1 MFVAANAALADGV
14 RSAGSKVR
22 ADYDAITSL
31 VNPRT
36 RTVYR
41 AMAPAAV
48 AQTPDARRSFSAEPT
63 QRATSPCQTAPP
75 SAPMAQRPAQAQRR
89 YSYEPSYGT
98 MRVAPS
104 RGFRSQAPAYLLQK
118 TDERKYRGF

>member
-1 MFVAANAALADGV
+1 MFTKRLLMMIAVAGMFVTANAALADGV

-22 ADYDAITSL
+22 AD
-31 VNPRT
+31 
-36 RTVYR
+36 R

-48 AQTPDARRSFSAEPT
+48 AQTPEARRSFSAEPA
-63 QRATSPCQTAPP
+63 QPAGSPCQTAQP
-75 SAPMAQRPAQAQRR
+75 SAPTAQRPAQPQRR
-89 YSYEPSYGT
+89 YSIEPGSGT

-104 RGFRSQAPAYLLQK
+104 RGFRSRTPAYLLQK